1 MLFFHV
7 SNCCSHH
14 RNVIWSPRGG
24 EVVWETICLLE
35 VIYKVK
41 KKLGICPLVTSLLSM
56 QRKTRRAF
64 ADLLPSLLSPNMP
77 HKHMYQLTRAHLHPL
92 LKLGTET
99 LFMLEEDTSRKKPAQ
114 QHHRDKPNLGTAHA
128 ALPRSW
134 EEGILPG
141 DGFLLPFCC
150 LGSLH
155 RLAWNLSLALS
166 CSWLLYITIQTPQLW
181 SPFPRG
187 KLYGPQE
194 GAKMSLWSP

>member
-64 ADLLPSLLSPNMP
+64 ADLLPPLPKHATRTHVPTHTCTSPPITQVRDWDLVYAGGRHQQIETSTTTSPWQARPWDCTCSSSQVLRRGHTARRQVLL
-77 HKHMYQLTRAHLHPL
+77 T
-92 LKLGTET
+92 
-99 LFMLEEDTSRKKPAQ
+99 
-114 QHHRDKPNLGTAHA
+114 
-128 ALPRSW
+128 
-134 EEGILPG
+134 
-141 DGFLLPFCC
+141 FCC

-155 RLAWNLSLALS
+155 RLAWNLSQALS